1 MEELELLE
9 SDITKVR
16 SKMIEEIGNALGLGV
31 IGRDSVEVIAGVTR
45 IWMTNIVHD

>member
-16 SKMIEEIGNALGLGV
+16 SKMIEEIGNDAEKEFKRNLEMLEKRKSK
-31 IGRDSVEVIAGVTR
+31 ILRR
-45 IWMTNIVHD
+45 MNR